1 MTVLPCLVTIL
12 LSLFAPAASV
22 AMVGSA
28 IALDTP
34 NTDATESA
42 ANVET
47 VFDALLPFAEANS
60 PATVH
65 DCVATFQI
73 VL

>member
-1 MTVLPCLVTIL
+1 MQKDSRSYTDVNFGNA
-12 LSLFAPAASV
+12 LSA
-22 AMVGSA
+22 A

-65 DCVATFQI
+65 DCVVAFQI